1 MPQFRSSDDVALAY
15 TDEGHGTPVVLV
27 AGFLAAA
34 TSRHTSSAGR
44 WGLARSGRTSTSSGM
59 PAASAWSRSTRH
71 GHAMWEE
78 PSTVVT

>member
-1 MPQFRSSDDVALAY
+1 MPQFRSTDEGALAY
-15 TDEGHGTPVVLV
+15 TDEGDGTPVVLV
-27 AGFLAAA
+27 AGFLVAA

-44 WGLARSGRTSTSSGM
+44 WGPARCGRASTPSGM